1 VQHLAQLTKMQPKIF
16 FIKDKRWLGTPYRHT
31 KLKCSMK
38 LYLKVI
44 GYSCYTCLPQSSPA
58 AAQRALK
65 KGAPGTRP
73 KAQRLLTIATPK
85 HGPAHTHTCKQRQ
98 KIRNST
104 TLHKNSTQN
113 HDRTVLCVTMIA

>member
-1 VQHLAQLTKMQPKIF
+1 
-16 FIKDKRWLGTPYRHT
+16 
-31 KLKCSMK
+31 MK

-44 GYSCYTCLPQSSPA
+44 GCSCYTCLPRSSPA
-58 AAQRALK
+58 AAQTAQK
-65 KGAPGTRP
+65 MGAPGTRP

-85 HGPAHTHTCKQRQ
+85 YGPAHTQTCKQGQ

-113 HDRTVLCVTMIA
+113 YARTILSTTLHKNSTQNYARTILRITTITWAQESPTTELRREF

>member
-1 VQHLAQLTKMQPKIF
+1 M
-16 FIKDKRWLGTPYRHT
+16 
-31 KLKCSMK
+31 
-38 LYLKVI
+38 I
-44 GYSCYTCLPQSSPA
+44 GYSCYTCLPRSSPA
-58 AAQRALK
+58 AAQTALQ

-85 HGPAHTHTCKQRQ
+85 HGPTHTHIYKQRQ

-113 HDRTVLCVTMIA
+113 YDRTTLRVTTIA

>member
-1 VQHLAQLTKMQPKIF
+1 
-16 FIKDKRWLGTPYRHT
+16 
-31 KLKCSMK
+31 MK

-58 AAQRALK
+58 AAQKLQKMVAR
-65 KGAPGTRP
+65 GTRP

-85 HGPAHTHTCKQRQ
+85 HGPAHTHTCKQGQ

-104 TLHKNSTQN
+104 TLHQNSTQN
-113 HDRTVLCVTMIA
+113 YE